1 VNDGRERTRKFAL
14 LLRRANHALRN
25 GLRQSGVSSRDHNEC
40 AAIIER
46 CYNAAGQRVQKII
59 GNTTYSY
66 FYDLSG
72 KVVAEWYGTPGG
84 YNGWGKGY
92 VYLGGQLVAQY
103 ADSTTH
109 FVHKDH
115 LGSTRL
121 LTKLDQSVQETL
133 DFLPYGEQLNST
145 STTSHKFTGKE
156 RDAESN
162 LDFFIARYYSSQF
175 GRFLSPD
182 EFTGGPVDAFSASD
196 PLPPSPLPYADIT
209 NPQSLNKYTYT
220 WNNPLRYTDPDGHF
234 IDTILDVVFIA
245 HDLVELAKNPN
256 QENVTA
262 LALDT
267 ASAFIPFASGLGKG
281 YKAAKALERAKQLEK
296 AVELGKEGEKAAG
309 IIKNTKHVD
318 SLTNTAKFRVPD
330 EMTKAGIRE
339 VKNVKELSLT
349 NQIKDL
355 LLASRK
361 AKKKL
366 TIVIRKDTK
375 LSKPLQE
382 LVDKGQIKIEYLK

>member
-1 VNDGRERTRKFAL
+1 
-14 LLRRANHALRN
+14 
-25 GLRQSGVSSRDHNEC
+25 
-40 AAIIER
+40 
-46 CYNAAGQRVQKII
+46 
-59 GNTTYSY
+59 
-66 FYDLSG
+66 
-72 KVVAEWYGTPGG
+72 
-84 YNGWGKGY
+84 
-92 VYLGGQLVAQY
+92 
-103 ADSTTH
+103 
-109 FVHKDH
+109 
-115 LGSTRL
+115 
-121 LTKLDQSVQETL
+121 VQETL

-145 STTSHKFTGKE
+145 STTCHKFTGKE